1 MELAEIP
8 ESDRARHLDLL
19 LIADESVDMIERYLH
34 RDNLLALVEDGHQ
47 LADMGYLR
55 IRL

>member
-19 LIADESVDMIERYLH
+19 LIADELVDMIERYLH
-34 RDNLLALVEDGHQ
+34 RGDLLALVEDGHK
-47 LADMGYLR
+47 LADMVHLR
-55 IRL
+55 TRL